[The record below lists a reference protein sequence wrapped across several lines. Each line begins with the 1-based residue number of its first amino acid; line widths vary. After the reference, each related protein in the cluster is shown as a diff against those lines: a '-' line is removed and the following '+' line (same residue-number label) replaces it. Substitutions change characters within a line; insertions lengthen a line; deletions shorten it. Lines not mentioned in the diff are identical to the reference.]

1 MKCTLKLK
9 NPIMINNS
17 RVTELD
23 YDSNEITAVM
33 FAEAEAKRKIAAGT
47 RNVAIVPAIEFDF
60 GLHLYLGFEAIVA
73 VNPGIDISDLERIHG
88 IDIMEVMTIGRNFTL
103 KREQSEPDSSDEQS
117 ETMQEPII
125 QASQNSNDGE

>member
-1 MKCTLKLK
+1 MKGTLKLK

-47 RNVAIVPAIEFDF
+47 RNVAIVPAAEFDF
-60 GLHLYLGFEAIVA
+60 GLHLYLGLEAIVA

-103 KREQSEPDSSDEQS
+103 KREESESDSSDEQS